1 MPNKKNQHKFFNP
14 EFKENDANIE
24 NMQKVENNLYID
36 ADLAMGCVG
45 KQTEKGKKKSVKEM
59 CRV

>member
-1 MPNKKNQHKFFNP
+1 MPNKKKTSIKFFNP
-14 EFKENDANIE
+14 EIEENDANIE

-45 KQTEKGKKKSVKEM
+45 KQTEKLEEKVS
-59 CRV
+59 